1 MIASFWDVYPSGLH
15 TILSWVTQSKIEAP
29 PQGVV
34 DMKIGRH
41 LFSALLATVTLLAVV
56 TGAGP
61 AHAQSVMEQCIQ
73 QGFKPGTAGFYRC
86 LQETSGSDGENTQD
100 IPSGDAGSILNGDP
114 QDAVSDYSGSTMDGA
129 TAPDPSILKQ
139 FNPGGD
145 PNR

>member
-1 MIASFWDVYPSGLH
+1 MI
-15 TILSWVTQSKIEAP
+15 
-29 PQGVV
+29 
-34 DMKIGRH
+34 IGRH
-41 LFSALLATVTLLAVV
+41 FFTALLTTVTLLAVV
-56 TGAGP
+56 TGTGP

-73 QGFKPGTAGFYRC
+73 RGFKPGTAGFYRC
-86 LQETSGSDGENTQD
+86 LQETSGSDRENIKDT
-100 IPSGDAGSILNGDP
+100 PNGDAGSILSGEP

>member
-1 MIASFWDVYPSGLH
+1 MIF
-15 TILSWVTQSKIEAP
+15 
-29 PQGVV
+29 
-34 DMKIGRH
+34 GRH
-41 LFSALLATVTLLAVV
+41 IFIALLTTVIPLAVV
-56 TGAGP
+56 TGASP
-61 AHAQSVMEQCIQ
+61 VRAQSMMEQCIQ

-100 IPSGDAGSILNGDP
+100 IPSGDAGSILSGDP